1 MSGGEQ
7 APVDQS
13 GFMRPVVV
21 RTLPEPAFLRL
32 FFLAVSSFLL
42 QASMQAPSNT
52 GRVLTGPWAGEHK
65 VVDVSD

>member
-7 APVDQS
+7 APMGQS
-13 GFMRPVVV
+13 ETGCSENVA
-21 RTLPEPAFLRL
+21 RTTAFLRF
-32 FFLAVSSFLL
+32 FFLAVSSLLL